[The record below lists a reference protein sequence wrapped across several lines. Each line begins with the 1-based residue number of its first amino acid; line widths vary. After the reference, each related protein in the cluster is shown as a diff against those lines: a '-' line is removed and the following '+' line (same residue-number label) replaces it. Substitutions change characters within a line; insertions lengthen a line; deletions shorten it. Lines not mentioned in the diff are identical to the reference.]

1 MSADS
6 LGGRAVISGVGLVL
20 AGRRAERSALNL
32 TLDAIFEALTDAGL
46 QDDDIDGL
54 SSWPGVSATP
64 GMAPVSLREVKESL
78 SLKLNWFAAS
88 PEAPGQLSAVMNA
101 AMAVASG
108 QARHVLCFRTLSQYS
123 EQVKSR
129 SRGCQSAGMPT
140 RAARSSGLMSWI
152 RPFNGLS
159 AAHPLA
165 LVAKRHMHEYGT
177 TREQLGAIAVNA
189 RANAAR
195 NPRALYREPLTLADY
210 LSARMITEPLCLY
223 DCDTPIDGSTVI
235 IVSARDAAR
244 HLRKP
249 PLCIEAMSGA
259 FYGRNSWDQFE
270 DLTGMAASDAGRH
283 LWELTD
289 LKPADVDV
297 ANLYDGFSILT
308 LIWLESL
315 GFCSKGDSGAFVEGG
330 TRIARD
336 GLLPLN
342 TGGGQ
347 LSAGRL
353 HGFGLLW
360 ETCIQL
366 WGEGG
371 ERQVPGSPRVGIAAA
386 GGGPLAGCMLLTR
399 Q

>member
-1 MSADS
+1 MSAAG
-6 LGGRAVISGVGLVL
+6 LRRQAVISGVGLAL
-20 AGRRAERSALNL
+20 AGRSSERSALNL
-32 TLDAIFEALTDAGL
+32 TLDAIFQALTDAGL
-46 QDDDIDGL
+46 TDGDIDGL
-54 SSWPGVSATP
+54 SSWPGVSVTP
-64 GMAPVSLREVKESL
+64 GMAPVTLREVKESL
-78 SLKLNWFAAS
+78 NLKLNWFAAS

-101 AMAVASG
+101 AMAVATG

-129 SRGCQSAGMPT
+129 ARSGQNAREPE
-140 RAARSSGLMSWI
+140 AARSSGLMSWI
-152 RPFNGLS
+152 HPFNGLS

-189 RANAAR
+189 RSNAML
-195 NPRALYREPLTLADY
+195 NPRALYRDPLSLHDY

-223 DCDTPIDGSTVI
+223 DCDAPIDGSTVI
-235 IVSARDAAR
+235 IVSNREAARDLA
-244 HLRKP
+244 KP
-249 PLCIEAMSGA
+249 PLYIEAMSGA
-259 FYGRNSWDQFE
+259 LHGRNSWDQFA
-270 DLTGMAASDAGRH
+270 DLTGMAANDAGRH

-315 GFCSKGDSGAFVEGG
+315 GFCAKGESGAFVEGG
-330 TRIARD
+330 THIARD
-336 GLLPLN
+336 GILPLN

-371 ERQVPGSPRVGIAAA
+371 ARQVPGNPQVGITAA
-386 GGGPLAGCMLLTR
+386 GGGPLAGCLLLTR